1 MLIYAGT
8 KSDFMIDTENDRLE
22 TKLYENIKLK
32 MNRTTGLSELNA
44 WRNSLKEMY
53 ITLNDSDIPKDAGVA
68 IEYNIPQTSK
78 RVDFL
83 ISGYGLNGK
92 GNVVIVEL
100 KQWEKLTA
108 IDGQDA
114 IVETYTGGANRRVV
128 HPCYQAWSYAAL
140 IRDYNEYVQD
150 NEISLHPCAYLHNYP
165 RIENDPLD
173 KEQYQDI
180 MEETPAFTY
189 GQREALRTFIK
200 KQIVTGDKEDT
211 LLKIEHGKIKP
222 SKQLQDALLNMLKGN
237 QEFVMLDE
245 QKVVYESILDYS
257 CQCQKDGKKRTIIV
271 EGGPGTGKTV
281 IAINLLAE
289 LTNRMQFVQYVSKN
303 AAPRTVY
310 QFKLKGHMR
319 KNSVDNLFKGS
330 GSYTEAPRNSVG
342 TLLADEAHR
351 LNEKSG
357 MFQNM
362 GENQIKEIIHAA
374 ACSVFFIDESQRVT
388 LSDIGSVAEIEK
400 WAALEKSE
408 IIKMQLVSQF
418 RCNGSD
424 GYLAWLDQALEIRET
439 ANYDLDGIDYDIR
452 ICDTPAEMET
462 IVLEK
467 NRARNR
473 ARILA
478 GYCWNW
484 PKATRNNTNFHDIE
498 IGNYSISWNLN
509 GGDAFAI
516 SEESIHEAGC
526 IHTSQG
532 LEFDY
537 TGVIIGDDMRFENGK
552 VITDYT
558 KRAKTDNSLKG
569 IKTLAKRDKEKADQ
583 VADEIIKNTYRTL
596 MTRGMKGCYVYC
608 TDAALAQYFKK
619 LLKQNDKGVK
629 VYEGKTIERIRKFTE
644 DRDWDQFHSPANLAK
659 SIVIEAAELLECFQ
673 WSDTE
678 YDLQHIKEELADVL
692 VYSQN
697 LLDKLEL
704 DADEIVNMK
713 MKQNEAKY
721 PVDKAKGNAT
731 KYTEL

>member
-83 ISGYGLNGK
+83 ISGYGWNGK

-100 KQWEKLTA
+100 KQWEKLA
-108 IDGQDA
+108 SIDGQDA

-128 HPCYQAWSYAAL
+128 HPCYQAWSYAVL

-150 NEISLHPCAYLHNYP
+150 NEIGLHPCAYLHNYP
-165 RIENDPLD
+165 RSENDPLD

-189 GQREALRTFIK
+189 GQRESLRTFIK

-222 SKQLQDALLNMLKGN
+222 SKQLQDALVNMLKGN

-281 IAINLLAE
+281 VAINLLAE

-400 WAALEKSE
+400 WATLEKSE
-408 IIKMQLVSQF
+408 VIKMQLVSQF

-424 GYLAWLDQALEIRET
+424 GYLAWLDQALEIRDT

-452 ICDTPAEMET
+452 ICDTPAEMES
-462 IVLEK
+462 IVVEK

-484 PKATRNNTNFHDIE
+484 PKATRNNTNYHDIE
-498 IGNYSISWNLN
+498 IGDYSIRWNLD

-537 TGVIIGDDMRFENGK
+537 VGVIIGDDMRFENGK

-558 KRAKTDNSLKG
+558 KRARTDNSLKG
-569 IKTLAKRDKEKADQ
+569 IKTLAKKDKEKADQ

-608 TDAALAQYFKK
+608 TDTALAEYLKK
-619 LLKQNDKGVK
+619 LLKQK
-629 VYEGKTIERIRKFTE
+629 
-644 DRDWDQFHSPANLAK
+644 
-659 SIVIEAAELLECFQ
+659 
-673 WSDTE
+673 
-678 YDLQHIKEELADVL
+678 
-692 VYSQN
+692 
-697 LLDKLEL
+697 
-704 DADEIVNMK
+704 
-713 MKQNEAKY
+713 
-721 PVDKAKGNAT
+721 
-731 KYTEL
+731 

>member
-53 ITLNDSDIPKDAGVA
+53 ITLNDSDIPEDAGVA

-83 ISGYGLNGK
+83 ISGYGWNGK

-100 KQWEKLTA
+100 KQWEKLA
-108 IDGQDA
+108 SIDGQDA

-150 NEISLHPCAYLHNYP
+150 NEIGLHPCAYLHNYP
-165 RIENDPLD
+165 RSENDPLD

-189 GQREALRTFIK
+189 GQRESLRTFIK

-222 SKQLQDALLNMLKGN
+222 SKQLQDALVNMLKGN

-281 IAINLLAE
+281 VAINLLAE

-408 IIKMQLVSQF
+408 VIKMQLVSQF
-418 RCNGSD
+418 RCNGSSGINILWPITSNEDYKTELSNAKD
-424 GYLAWLDQALEIRET
+424 GKSPNNISPIIKYSLNNGVTVLWFGDLENTFMEKIKDLIELPKADIIFAPHHGRSSGKIPKEWMESIDPKIVVIGEAPSEKINYLSGYNTITQNT
-439 ANYDLDGIDYDIR
+439 AGNIIFD
-452 ICDTPAEMET
+452 CDTG
-462 IVLEK
+462 IVDVYVSNEK
-467 NRARNR
+467 
-473 ARILA
+473 
-478 GYCWNW
+478 
-484 PKATRNNTNFHDIE
+484 
-498 IGNYSISWNLN
+498 YSVDFLKDKKKSNK
-509 GGDAFAI
+509 
-516 SEESIHEAGC
+516 
-526 IHTSQG
+526 
-532 LEFDY
+532 Y
-537 TGVIIGDDMRFENGK
+537 NGK
-552 VITDYT
+552 YIG
-558 KRAKTDNSLKG
+558 SL
-569 IKTLAKRDKEKADQ
+569 
-583 VADEIIKNTYRTL
+583 
-596 MTRGMKGCYVYC
+596 
-608 TDAALAQYFKK
+608 
-619 LLKQNDKGVK
+619 
-629 VYEGKTIERIRKFTE
+629 
-644 DRDWDQFHSPANLAK
+644 
-659 SIVIEAAELLECFQ
+659 
-673 WSDTE
+673 
-678 YDLQHIKEELADVL
+678 DV
-692 VYSQN
+692 
-697 LLDKLEL
+697 
-704 DADEIVNMK
+704 
-713 MKQNEAKY
+713 
-721 PVDKAKGNAT
+721 
-731 KYTEL
+731 

>member
-1 MLIYAGT
+1 
-8 KSDFMIDTENDRLE
+8 
-22 TKLYENIKLK
+22 
-32 MNRTTGLSELNA
+32 
-44 WRNSLKEMY
+44 MY

-83 ISGYGLNGK
+83 ISGYGWNGK

-100 KQWEKLTA
+100 KQWEKLA
-108 IDGQDA
+108 SIDGQDA

-150 NEISLHPCAYLHNYP
+150 NEIGLHPCAYLHNYP
-165 RIENDPLD
+165 RSENDPLD
-173 KEQYQDI
+173 KDQYQDI

-189 GQREALRTFIK
+189 GQRESLRTFIK

-222 SKQLQDALLNMLKGN
+222 SKQLQDALVNMLKGN

-281 IAINLLAE
+281 VAINLLAE

-408 IIKMQLVSQF
+408 VIKMQLVSQF

-424 GYLAWLDQALEIRET
+424 GYLAWLDQALEIRDT

-452 ICDTPAEMET
+452 ICDTPAEMES
-462 IVLEK
+462 IVVEK

-484 PKATRNNTNFHDIE
+484 PKATRNNTNYHDIE
-498 IGNYSISWNLN
+498 IGDYSISWNLD

-537 TGVIIGDDMRFENGK
+537 VGVIIGDDMRFENGK

-558 KRAKTDNSLKG
+558 KRARTDNSLKG
-569 IKTLAKRDKEKADQ
+569 IKTLAKKDKEKADQ

-608 TDAALAQYFKK
+608 TDTALAEYLKK
-619 LLKQNDKGVK
+619 LLKQK
-629 VYEGKTIERIRKFTE
+629 
-644 DRDWDQFHSPANLAK
+644 
-659 SIVIEAAELLECFQ
+659 
-673 WSDTE
+673 
-678 YDLQHIKEELADVL
+678 
-692 VYSQN
+692 
-697 LLDKLEL
+697 
-704 DADEIVNMK
+704 
-713 MKQNEAKY
+713 
-721 PVDKAKGNAT
+721 
-731 KYTEL
+731 